1 MSFKTLLALLV
12 LTLPALQAQVVV
24 RISATTNQLHI
35 GTALQLTSTVTGSTD
50 QGVNWSVNGVLNG
63 NSTVGTISAQGL
75 YTTPAAMPTPNAV
88 TILATHRA
96 SGTES
101 APLEMR
107 FKYPYPMLASV
118 RPSKLY
124 TGLFGIT
131 INGSNFVQGSR
142 VKLGED
148 FLTTTY
154 VSATRLVAT
163 GTVSDADQGDV
174 SLLVLNPEPGGMPSA
189 PVRLSLN
196 PSRTFTPQVTPAAAA
211 RFLEQASFGPDRAS
225 IEEVQRLGF
234 EGWIDQQ
241 FQEPVSPYQDPAMIA
256 YTSVAPLQARFF
268 TNAVHGPDQLRQRMT
283 FALAQI
289 WVISASLANSPE
301 RFVPYLRILQNRSFG
316 NYRDL
321 MRDMTLSP
329 TMGDWLNMVNNV
341 KADTTRGTRANENYA
356 RELLQLFTIGTVMLT
371 SGGTPLLDQGQP
383 MPAYTQFN
391 IQEFS
396 RALTGWTYPT
406 RPESKLAARNAAYYA
421 GPMEAWEAN
430 HDTGSKTLL
439 LGIQTPAGQS
449 AAKDLDA
456 VLDNLFYH
464 PNVAPFVCK
473 NLIQHLVKSN
483 PSADYVARVVTVFDG
498 PTGGAQRGE
507 LKAVIKAILLDPEAR
522 AGDDASQPEATD
534 GHLREPVLWY
544 AALMRALGAM
554 VNDTNPL
561 PSRGAAMGQNIHFPP
576 TVFNYYMPGTKVTGV
591 DLLGPEF
598 EILTPTTAI
607 ERANQV
613 NTVIYGS
620 LGNGAVVDLNSW
632 AALANSPTEL
642 LDEIDLIFF
651 RSSMPVELRQ
661 ILLDAVVNTA
671 GERAKAQAALYLAA
685 SSAYYTVQR

>member
-1 MSFKTLLALLV
+1 
-12 LTLPALQAQVVV
+12 
-24 RISATTNQLHI
+24 
-35 GTALQLTSTVTGSTD
+35 
-50 QGVNWSVNGVLNG
+50 
-63 NSTVGTISAQGL
+63 
-75 YTTPAAMPTPNAV
+75 
-88 TILATHRA
+88 
-96 SGTES
+96 
-101 APLEMR
+101 
-107 FKYPYPMLASV
+107 
-118 RPSKLY
+118 
-124 TGLFGIT
+124 
-131 INGSNFVQGSR
+131 
-142 VKLGED
+142 
-148 FLTTTY
+148 
-154 VSATRLVAT
+154 
-163 GTVSDADQGDV
+163 
-174 SLLVLNPEPGGMPSA
+174 MPSA

-613 NTVIYGS
+613 NTVIYSS